1 MKSDLDIARE
11 ATLIPISEI
20 ANRIDIPEDALLSY
34 GPYIAKIDS
43 NKIKTQSNKQS
54 KLILVTAMSPTPAG
68 EGKTTTTI
76 GLADALTKLKKK
88 ALICIREPSLGPVFG
103 MKGGATGGGYSQA
116 VPMENINLHFTGDL
130 HAITSANNLLAA
142 MIDNHIFHGN
152 ELGID
157 KSKISFKRCLDMNDR
172 ALRNISISGNN
183 LDYKTGFDITVAS
196 EIMAIFCLANSIDD
210 LNKRLG
216 EIEVAKNIDPKM
228 EPILAKDVKANGAMT
243 VLLKDAFMPNLV
255 QTLNQTPTLIHGG
268 PFANIAHGCN
278 SFIATKMGLDLADYV
293 VTEAG
298 FGADLGA
305 EKFIDIKCRK
315 TGIKPDLVVIVATIR
330 AIKFHGGVKKED
342 LNQENSEA
350 LKEGFKNLER
360 HITNCH
366 QQFGLNVLVA
376 VNKFQSDTD
385 TEIKFVQDKVR
396 DLGFEAILCE
406 HWEKGADGAETLAL
420 AALDLVNKP
429 SFGEFKF
436 LYKNEQSLASKIETI
451 AKNIYH
457 ADEVI
462 YENEASEQLK
472 ELELKYS
479 SFPVCIAKTPYSFSS
494 DPALKGAASN
504 HKLNIRE
511 LRLARGAEFIV
522 AICGSL
528 MTLPGLPKK
537 PASEMIGVN
546 ADGLIEGLS

>member
-1 MKSDLDIARE
+1 MKSDLEIARE
-11 ATLIPISEI
+11 ATLLPIDEI
-20 ANRIDIPEDALLSY
+20 AKEINIPEEALLSY
-34 GPYIAKIDS
+34 GPYIAKIDPT
-43 NKIKTQSNKQS
+43 KIKTQANKKS

-88 ALICIREPSLGPVFG
+88 ALVCVREPSLGPVFG
-103 MKGGATGGGYSQA
+103 MKGGATGGGYAQA

-196 EIMAIFCLANSIDD
+196 EIMAIFCLAKSLDD
-210 LNKRLG
+210 LSQRLG
-216 EIEVAKNIDPKM
+216 EIEVAKNIDTNKD
-228 EPILAKDVKANGAMT
+228 PILAKDIKANGAMT
-243 VLLKDAFMPNLV
+243 ARLKDAFMPNLV
-255 QTLNQTPTLIHGG
+255 QTLNKTPTLIHGG

-315 TGIKPDLVVIVATIR
+315 TGISPDLVVIVATIR
-330 AIKFHGGVKKED
+330 ALKFHGGVKKED

-360 HITNCH
+360 HINNCH

-376 VNKFQSDTD
+376 INKFKSD
-385 TEIKFVQDKVR
+385 TEIEVKFVQDKVK

-406 HWEKGADGAETLAL
+406 HWEKGADGAEPLAL

-429 SFGEFKF
+429 SQFKF

-462 YENEASEQLK
+462 YEDEASKQLK

-537 PASEMIGVN
+537 PASEMIGIS

>member
-1 MKSDLDIARE
+1 
-11 ATLIPISEI
+11 
-20 ANRIDIPEDALLSY
+20 
-34 GPYIAKIDS
+34 
-43 NKIKTQSNKQS
+43 
-54 KLILVTAMSPTPAG
+54 
-68 EGKTTTTI
+68 
-76 GLADALTKLKKK
+76 
-88 ALICIREPSLGPVFG
+88 
-103 MKGGATGGGYSQA
+103 
-116 VPMENINLHFTGDL
+116 
-130 HAITSANNLLAA
+130 

-152 ELGID
+152 DLGID
-157 KSKISFKRCLDMNDR
+157 KTRISFKRCLDMNDR
-172 ALRNISISGNN
+172 ALRHISISGNN
-183 LDYKTGFDITVAS
+183 LDYQTGFDITVAS

-228 EPILAKDVKANGAMT
+228 APILAKDIKANGAMT
-243 VLLKDAFMPNLV
+243 ALLKDAFMPNLV
-255 QTLNQTPTLIHGG
+255 QTLNKTPTLIHGG

-315 TGIKPDLVVIVATIR
+315 TGITPDLVVIVATIR

-350 LKEGFKNLER
+350 LREGFKNLER
-360 HITNCH
+360 HITNCNQH
-366 QQFGLNVLVA
+366 FGLNVLVA
-376 VNKFQSDTD
+376 INKFQTDTD
-385 TEIKFVQDKVR
+385 SEVEFVQNKVK

-406 HWEKGADGAETLAL
+406 HWEKGADGAEALAL
-420 AALDLVNKP
+420 AAIDLVDKP
-429 SFGEFKF
+429 SQFKF
-436 LYKNEQSLASKIETI
+436 LYNNEQSLESKIETI

-462 YENEASEQLK
+462 YEDEASKQLK

-537 PASEMIGVN
+537 PASEMIGISV
-546 ADGLIEGLS
+546 DGLIEGLS

>member
-11 ATLIPISEI
+11 ATLIPINEI
-20 ANRIDIPEDALLSY
+20 AMEIDIPQDALLSY
-34 GPYIAKIDS
+34 GPYIAKIDPI
-43 NKIKTQSNKQS
+43 KIKTQANKKS

-88 ALICIREPSLGPVFG
+88 ALVCVREPSLGPVFG
-103 MKGGATGGGYSQA
+103 MKGGATGGGYAQA

-152 ELGID
+152 DLGID
-157 KSKISFKRCLDMNDR
+157 KTRISFKRCLDMNDR
-172 ALRNISISGNN
+172 ALRHIEISGNN

-216 EIEVAKNIDPKM
+216 EIEVAKNIDPEK
-228 EPILAKDVKANGAMT
+228 EPILAKDIKANGAMT
-243 VLLKDAFMPNLV
+243 ALLKDAFMPNLV
-255 QTLNQTPTLIHGG
+255 QTLNKTPTLIHGG

-305 EKFIDIKCRK
+305 EKFVDIKCRK
-315 TGIKPDLVVIVATIR
+315 TGIAPDLVVIVATIR

-350 LKEGFKNLER
+350 LKQGFKNLER
-360 HITNCH
+360 HITNCNKH
-366 QQFGLNVLVA
+366 FGLNVLVA
-376 VNKFQSDTD
+376 INKFKSDT
-385 TEIKFVQDKVR
+385 EVEVKFVQDKVK

-406 HWEKGADGAETLAL
+406 HWEKGADGAEPLAL

-429 SFGEFKF
+429 SEFKF

-462 YENEASEQLK
+462 YEDEASKQLK

-494 DPALKGAASN
+494 DPELKGAASN

-528 MTLPGLPKK
+528 MTLPGLPRK
-537 PASEMIGVN
+537 PASEMIGIS